1 MPLTI
6 DRKKIEDLKH
16 APNLHKVVDE
26 LLSFLEDEKKKRK
39 DFLENLND
47 DTKAEFIEGIIVLN
61 SPVKRKHYIIVGLLS
76 RLLSTYV
83 SVQNLGEVATEKV
96 LIHLTR
102 NDFEPDIVFFDTEK
116 VKSFERDT
124 MLHPA
129 PNFVVEVLSEST
141 AKYDRGV
148 KFEDYANHAVIE
160 YWIIDPDKEEVEQYI
175 LGINKTFELQT
186 KSSSGNITSLAI
198 KDFKIPIKAIF
209 DEKENIIT
217 LKNLMK

>member
-47 DTKAEFIEGIIVLN
+47 DTKAEFIEGTIVLN